1 MTIQSHHDFRVAPN
15 LRVDYVERARTEK
28 AMDETKQSKRGR
40 GRPSL
45 SGCSGNSPTMNVR
58 LAQADLDKLRKV
70 ATDKG
75 CTVSAL
81 IQTAIKALIK

>member
-1 MTIQSHHDFRVAPN
+1 MTISSHPDYCVAPN

-45 SGCSGNSPTMNVR
+45 SGCSGKSPTMNVR